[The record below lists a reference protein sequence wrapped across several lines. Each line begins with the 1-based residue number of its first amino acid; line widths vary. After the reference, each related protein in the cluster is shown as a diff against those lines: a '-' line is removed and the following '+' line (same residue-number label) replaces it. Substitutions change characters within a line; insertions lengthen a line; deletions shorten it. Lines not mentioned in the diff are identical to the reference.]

1 MNPTRER
8 DKSRNIKIE
17 EIIKNTQEG
26 RYIYYYPGQQTHMF
40 IFTQS
45 CAYRKIIY
53 DTFRLPS
60 GTRSDPPAHFVA
72 LRTAGSSSS
81 SGRGI

>member
-1 MNPTRER
+1 M
-8 DKSRNIKIE
+8 RNAGEKGE
-17 EIIKNTQEG
+17 NHAGQE
-26 RYIYYYPGQQTHMF
+26 THKF

-72 LRTAGSSSS
+72 LRIAGSSS